1 MGNHGPFLLYKEG
14 MTRFREPAQ
23 LHNHSKY
30 SLLDAVPSPA
40 EWVEW
45 CLQTG
50 TPALAI
56 TDHGTAIS
64 MYDAVRTKDII
75 KGINKRNAED
85 IEDEFKRKNPN
96 VSKEDVKAFV
106 KANHKDWDVN
116 ACHLIPAVELY
127 CKLEAEDKS
136 HFHITCWA
144 ASTEGYHNLMKLASL
159 AYNDTVSFYG
169 SVKARVTFEQIAQ
182 YKEGIKFGTGCIA
195 GPIGKAF
202 WDGNLQLA
210 EERFVMYKDLFGDNL
225 YIEFHCNDVTHNF
238 NKATGGFDPIPGDEC
253 SCDGN
258 KQKGYNLFLQKMVDK
273 YGGKPIPVTDAHF
286 IAPEDKIIQDCLLKN
301 GNSNGWYFY
310 ESYHQLRADAMFDK
324 LRVHLG
330 DWLTEDKFRVWI
342 DNTYEVAD
350 AARNITIKYD
360 YHLPRIDIPGEIQAK
375 TDDYDLQT
383 YYYMMKL
390 IKEHGRWKDDPVY
403 VARFKQELDVIMK
416 NDTLNF
422 IPYFLVYEDIGRF
435 ARSQGILQGI
445 ARGSA
450 GGSLLSY
457 YLKIIHVDPIKA
469 NLPFERFLSHARI
482 RAGSFP
488 DIDADIGDRA
498 RSLIMNYLRDKYKL
512 GFAQIATFQKMKTKN
527 AIKDAMFAL
536 YGRNRNDAEIKA
548 LCDSIED
555 SQQGIDEHDFL
566 YGGFDQE
573 GNYNPGQVETNQQL
587 ANFFSTYPDVEK
599 MVKKLIGTIRGW
611 SRHASAFVISTVDL
625 AADRVPTMV
634 MKDKELGDLT
644 CTQYDASMVE
654 KCGLVKADILGIKTL
669 TAVSD
674 CVALVKKAG
683 GIDYLDEEDG
693 VPYVYRLPED
703 GNVYGDFYN
712 KDTDSSFQFNT
723 KLIKG
728 YIQEFCPL
736 KRADLSAMTALCRP
750 GALDA
755 PLYDTTA
762 AQYYMDA
769 RNGKV
774 DVEYLHS
781 DLESIL
787 KDSNGVFVYQEEVMK
802 FLVDIVGYT
811 WEESDLIRGAIAKK
825 KHEVIMATFDKI
837 RKSCHE
843 RGWSEEAI
851 ETICQ
856 QIQAFSR
863 YSFNKSHSY
872 AYGELGYI
880 TMYLKHHHPLE
891 WWASILNLAIDD
903 EDKMRKSIAK
913 LGDIVHPPSLKY
925 PSALFEV
932 REINGV
938 KKIVTPISAIKG
950 VGPAVVKELCGK
962 GPFESVEDFVKRIDH
977 ARVNSGGISY
987 LIKGRAAD
995 DMMDMSIED
1004 YSERR
1009 KAFIE
1014 QYTKLRGKT
1023 IKLQEDVFKYDPLNI
1038 FLMEKEFNRAFNKHL
1053 LSDQSVL
1060 KIIKDRWPALT
1071 ETGRKNLP
1079 LKMGDVPVIA
1089 TVKDAEALLKGGYS
1103 REVGMILLYESSEFA
1118 RGISKKSG
1126 REWKKVSVFLSDG
1139 FATLECV
1146 EWDRKAALGWSKNS
1160 IVYVRGTLKAGWK
1173 TPVNLQ
1179 IEEIERIE

>member
-1 MGNHGPFLLYKEG
+1 MA
-14 MTRFREPAQ
+14 RFKEPAQ

-30 SLLDAVPSPA
+30 SLLDAVPSPE
-40 EWVEW
+40 EWVGW
-45 CLQTG
+45 CLETG
-50 TPALAI
+50 TPALAV

-64 MYDAVRTKDII
+64 MYDALKTKDFI
-75 KGINKRNAED
+75 KNYNKEHGTSHALD
-85 IEDEFKRKNPN
+85 A
-96 VSKEDVKAFV
+96 VT
-106 KANHKDWDVN
+106 
-116 ACHLIPAVELY
+116 LIPAVELY

-136 HFHITCWA
+136 HFHITAWA
-144 ASTEGYHNLMKLASL
+144 ASTEGYHNLMKLSSL

-169 SVKARVTFEQIAQ
+169 SVKARVTFEQIKQ
-182 YKEGIKFGTGCIA
+182 YKKGIKFGTGCIA

-202 WDGNLQLA
+202 WDGNVKLA
-210 EERFVMYKDLFGDNL
+210 EERFLMYKELFGDDL

-238 NKATGGFDPIPGDEC
+238 NKATGGFDPIPADEC

-258 KQKGYNLFLQKMVDK
+258 KQKGYNLFLKSMVDK
-273 YGGKPIPVTDAHF
+273 YGGKCIPVTDAHF
-286 IAPEDKIIQDCLLKN
+286 IMQEDKVIQDCLLKN

-310 ESYHQLRADAMFDK
+310 ESYHQLRSEEMYNK
-324 LRVHLG
+324 LCVHLG
-330 DWLTEDKFRVWI
+330 EWLTEDKFRGWI
-342 DNTYEVAD
+342 ENTYEVAN
-350 AARNITIKYD
+350 AAKGISVKFD
-360 YHLPRIDIPGEIQAK
+360 YHLPRIDIPREIQDK
-375 TDDYDLQT
+375 TSNYDLQT

-403 VARFKQELDVIMK
+403 VERFKRELDVIMK
-416 NDTLNF
+416 NDKLNF

-498 RSLIMNYLRDKYKL
+498 RSLIMNYLREKYGL

-536 YGRNRNDAEIKA
+536 YGRNRNDPEIKA

-555 SQQGIDEHDFL
+555 SPQGVDEHDFL
-566 YGGFDQE
+566 YGHVDEE
-573 GNYNPGQVETNQQL
+573 GHYNVGQVEVNPQL
-587 ANFFSTYPDVEK
+587 ANFFATYPDVEK

-611 SRHASAFVISTVDL
+611 SRHASAFVISTLDL
-625 AADRVPTMV
+625 SAERVPTMV

-674 CVALVKKAG
+674 CVKLVRQSG
-683 GIDYLDEEDG
+683 GTNYLEEEDG
-693 VPYVYRLPED
+693 IPLVYRLPED
-703 GNVYGDFYN
+703 DNVYVDFYN

-723 KLIKG
+723 ELIKG

-736 KRADLSAMTALCRP
+736 KRADLHAMTALCRP

-755 PLYDTTA
+755 PLYSTTA

-769 RNGKV
+769 RNGKM
-774 DVEYLHS
+774 DVEYLHQ
-781 DLESIL
+781 DLEPIL

-802 FLVDIVGYT
+802 FLVDVVGYT

-825 KHEVIMATFDKI
+825 KHEVIMSTFGKI
-837 RKSCHE
+837 RESCRK

-913 LGDIVHPPSLKY
+913 LGDLVHPPSLKY

-950 VGPAVVKELCGK
+950 VGPAVVRELCAK
-962 GPFESVEDFVKRIDH
+962 GPFPSIEDFVKRIDH
-977 ARVNSGGISY
+977 AKVNSGGISY

-995 DMMDMSIED
+995 DMMDMSIPD

-1009 KAFIE
+1009 KAFIVH
-1014 QYTKLRGKT
+1014 YSNLRGNK
-1023 IKLQEDVFKYDPLNI
+1023 IKLQEDVFKYDPLSI
-1038 FLMEKEFNRAFNKHL
+1038 FLMEKEFNRAFNKNL
-1053 LSDQSVL
+1053 LSDPAVVN
-1060 KIIKDRWPALT
+1060 IIKARWPALV
-1071 ETGRKNLP
+1071 ETGRPGVP
-1079 LKMGDVPVIA
+1079 LKMGDVPVIS
-1089 TVKDAEALLKGGYS
+1089 TIKVAEGLLKSGHS

-1126 REWKKVSVFLSDG
+1126 REWKKVSVMLSDG
-1139 FATLECV
+1139 FASLECV
-1146 EWDRKAALGWSKNS
+1146 EWDRKAALGWGKNS
-1160 IVYVRGTLKAGWK
+1160 IVYVRGTLKQGWK
-1173 TPVNLQ
+1173 TPVNLM